1 MAAGCLLSLGMT
13 SFSDFLDVNVDP
25 DQPTNESALVENR
38 VPWIQRMY
46 MYSAGLA
53 NYRTSTIA
61 GVIYTTNGTV
71 GPNCSTWNFAAGLTT
86 SAYQTWY
93 VESASNLNDLY
104 NIAKMENAYHY
115 MAVADVYSALGFM

>member
-13 SFSDFLDVNVDP
+13 SCSDFLDVNVDP

-93 VESASNLNDLY
+93 VESASNLRIWQCQN
-104 NIAKMENAYHY
+104 NGTENKLHDY
-115 MAVADVYSALGFM
+115 MQSLKEKN